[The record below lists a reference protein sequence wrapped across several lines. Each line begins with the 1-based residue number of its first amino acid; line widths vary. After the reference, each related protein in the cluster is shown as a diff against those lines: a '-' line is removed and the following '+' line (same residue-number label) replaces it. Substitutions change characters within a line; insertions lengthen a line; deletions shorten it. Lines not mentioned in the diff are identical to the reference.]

1 MLVNFNE
8 MLSRAYKERR
18 AVGFF
23 NVYNY
28 ETMRGVLDAAVE
40 MGAKPVILAFGA
52 KYLENMS
59 LQDAYS
65 MALSLSRQRDI
76 PVCLHLDHC
85 SDLDVVF
92 QAIREGFG
100 SVMYDGS
107 GLPFEE
113 NMANT
118 ELVCRFAH
126 ACARYCRQRS
136 EASTKRR

>member
-8 MLSRAYKERR
+8 MLSRVYRKKR
-18 AVGFF
+18 AVGSF

-85 SDLDVVF
+85 SDEKNTAGTRCDRILIIHKFYLRWRVKTC
-92 QAIREGFG
+92 
-100 SVMYDGS
+100 
-107 GLPFEE
+107 
-113 NMANT
+113 MA
-118 ELVCRFAH
+118 
-126 ACARYCRQRS
+126 RS
-136 EASTKRR
+136 RDI